1 MPPVRRLLPAG
12 RGLSM
17 RVLLV
22 EDDDMLGKATRQG
35 LEMVFAVDWVKNAED
50 AGLALSSTTYDLM
63 VLDIN
68 LPGMSGLEFLRGL
81 RRAKKATPCLLLT
94 ARDAVQHRVEG
105 LDAGA
110 DDYLVKPFDLDELI
124 ARCRALI
131 RRSQGRATPVIS
143 CGDIVFD
150 PAARTVERA
159 GKSVALSARELSV
172 FEALMSNIGR
182 TLSKEQIHAHIYDW
196 SHDDIESNTV
206 EVHVSALRRKLGR
219 HVIKTI
225 RGIGYVI
232 QK

>member
-1 MPPVRRLLPAG
+1 MRL
-12 RGLSM
+12 
-17 RVLLV
+17 LLV
-22 EDDDMLGKATRQG
+22 EDDEMLGRATRQG
-35 LEMVFAVDWVKNAED
+35 LETVFAVDWVRNAED
-50 AGLALSSTTYDLM
+50 AGAALKATAYDML

-68 LPGMSGLEFLRGL
+68 LPGQSGLVFINAL
-81 RRAKKATPCLLLT
+81 RREKNNLPCLLLT

-110 DDYLVKPFDLDELI
+110 DDYLVKPFDLYELI

-131 RRSQGRATPVIS
+131 RRSQGRTSPLIVA
-143 CGDIVFD
+143 GDIVFD
-150 PAARTVERA
+150 PAARSVERG
-159 GKSVALSARELSV
+159 GKSVALSAREMAV

-196 SHDDIESNTV
+196 SHDEIESNTV

-219 HVIKTI
+219 HFIKTL

-232 QK
+232 PK